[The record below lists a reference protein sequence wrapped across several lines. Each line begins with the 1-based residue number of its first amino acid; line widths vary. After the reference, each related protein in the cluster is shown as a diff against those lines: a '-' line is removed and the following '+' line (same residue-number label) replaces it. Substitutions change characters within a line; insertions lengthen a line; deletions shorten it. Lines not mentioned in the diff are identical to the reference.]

1 MKLTGKVAIVTGGT
15 SGIGAATVRRFVA
28 DGARVA
34 NLDLRPNPSADS
46 EMVRSFLCDVSSSS
60 MVDEAFAAV
69 VDHFGRLDVLVNNAG
84 ALGQEEYGQVALR
97 MSAQA
102 REFREGGRIS
112 TPLDAVSRLTDEQWR
127 RMIATQ
133 LDGTFYCAR
142 AAMRIFAPQ
151 GSGVI
156 VNMAS
161 IAGLIGVAGN
171 PHYSAAKGGILAFT
185 RSLAKEAIQQG
196 VRVNAVAPGYVGTP
210 LREFVP
216 EELRKSQL
224 ASTPIG
230 RLATADEIAATVA
243 FLVSDDARY
252 VIGETL
258 TVTGGAVTL

>member
-28 DGARVA
+28 DGAQVA
-34 NLDLRPNPSADS
+34 NLDLRPNAAADS
-46 EMVRSFLCDVSSSS
+46 DMVHSFFCDVSSSA

-69 VDHFGRLDVLVNNAG
+69 VAHFGRLDIVVNNAG
-84 ALGQEEYGQVALR
+84 ALGEEEYGQVALR

-102 REFREGGRIS
+102 KEFRDSGRIS
-112 TPLDAVSRLTDEQWR
+112 TPLDAVARLTDEQWR

-142 AAMRIFAPQ
+142 AAMRILAPQ
-151 GSGVI
+151 NAGVI

-171 PHYSAAKGGILAFT
+171 PHYSAAKGGILGFT
-185 RSLAKEAIQQG
+185 RSLAKEAILQG
-196 VRVNAVAPGYVGTP
+196 VRVNAVAPGFVDTP
-210 LREFVP
+210 LREIVP

-230 RLATADEIAATVA
+230 RLATADEIASTIA

-252 VIGETL
+252 VVGETL